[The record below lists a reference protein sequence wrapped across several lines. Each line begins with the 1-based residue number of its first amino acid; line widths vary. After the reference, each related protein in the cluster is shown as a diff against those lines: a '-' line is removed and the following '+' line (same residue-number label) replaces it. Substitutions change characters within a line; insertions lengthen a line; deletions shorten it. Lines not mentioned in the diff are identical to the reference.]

1 MYAVNL
7 NDLLLTMSVSAFLMG
22 LLTFGIGV
30 FILAT
35 RVTGKGLQTVTEQT
49 AQLAS
54 KGFAEEIA
62 GLIGNASTL
71 LKTMQ
76 EMVRTAAG
84 VGVFLTLTGT
94 FLMVGSLVILM
105 RIQ

>member
-7 NDLLLTMSVSAFLMG
+7 NDLLLTMSVSSFLMG

-54 KGFAEEIA
+54 KGVAEEIA

-84 VGVFLTLTGT
+84 VGIFLTITG
-94 FLMVGSLVILM
+94 GSLMIGSLLVLLQIS
-105 RIQ
+105 

>member
-7 NDLLLTMSVSAFLMG
+7 NDLLLTLSVSSFLMG
-22 LLTFGIGV
+22 LVTFGIGV
-30 FILAT
+30 FILVT
-35 RVTGKGLQTVTEQT
+35 RVTGKGMQTVTDQT

-54 KGFAEEIA
+54 KGLAEEIA

-71 LKTMQ
+71 LQTMQ

-84 VGVFLTLTGT
+84 VGIFLTVTGT
-94 FLMVGSLVILM
+94 LLMGGSLTVLLQIN
-105 RIQ
+105 